1 MRTVLAAAFALA
13 VLSAPALADA
23 EGDALIALERQ
34 RSAAIAAHDEALLNK
49 LYSDDF
55 RGVTATG
62 FQVDKATLMQVF
74 RRDPPN
80 LKFTLDQLETRIVGD
95 TALLWGRL
103 TARNAEGEVLSQ
115 SRYIHVYV
123 RRGGN
128 WLLIAG
134 QGTLIPPEQ
143 RQ

>member
-1 MRTVLAAAFALA
+1 MRIVLTAALA
-13 VLSAPALADA
+13 LALLAAPALADA

-34 RSAAIAAHDEALLNK
+34 RSAAIAAHDMAFLDK

-62 FQVDKATLMQVF
+62 FQVDKATLMKVF
-74 RRDPPN
+74 GRDDPN
-80 LKFTLDQLETRIVGD
+80 TKFTLDQLETRIVGD

-103 TARNAEGEVLSQ
+103 TGRNAQGEILSQ